1 MRVLFPP
8 IALTVFSSNK
18 LGLSPPAPAPPT
30 PATAPPAPPAPA
42 LTDEEI
48 ERYSRHL
55 ILEDVGMRGQA
66 RLKAGS
72 VCCVGAGGLGSPALM
87 YLAAAGVGKL
97 TIVDDDE
104 VDVSNLQRQIVH
116 ASGAV
121 GVSKAASAAE
131 TLQRVNPLVE
141 VKQVR
146 ERLTEA
152 NADAILRG
160 HDVVLDGC
168 DNFPTKY
175 LIDDA
180 CGRLGVPLVYAAIL
194 RFEGQ
199 ASVFHHGPGCAT
211 YRDLLP
217 EAPAAGAVPSCAE
230 GGVLGVLPGVLGCIQ
245 ATEALKIIL
254 GARPERTLANRLL
267 VYDAMRMTFR
277 ERPLRKAAAPPAAAA
292 APAPAA
298 GADDADAEAEIC
310 QLPFADALVP
320 HRNVKA
326 AAGDLP
332 RDRDILVHCK
342 SGFRSRQ
349 ACADLAGLGF
359 DRLFDMEGGI
369 LAWGRDVDPRL
380 PK

>member
-1 MRVLFPP
+1 
-8 IALTVFSSNK
+8 
-18 LGLSPPAPAPPT
+18 
-30 PATAPPAPPAPA
+30 
-42 LTDEEI
+42 
-48 ERYSRHL
+48 
-55 ILEDVGMRGQA
+55 
-66 RLKAGS
+66 
-72 VCCVGAGGLGSPALM
+72 M

-141 VKQVR
+141 VK
-146 ERLTEA
+146 
-152 NADAILRG
+152 
-160 HDVVLDGC
+160 
-168 DNFPTKY
+168 
-175 LIDDA
+175 
-180 CGRLGVPLVYAAIL
+180 
-194 RFEGQ
+194 Q

-292 APAPAA
+292 RRRQRRRRRPRA
-298 GADDADAEAEIC
+298 AEAEIC

-380 PK
+380 PKY

>member
-1 MRVLFPP
+1 
-8 IALTVFSSNK
+8 
-18 LGLSPPAPAPPT
+18 
-30 PATAPPAPPAPA
+30 
-42 LTDEEI
+42 
-48 ERYSRHL
+48 
-55 ILEDVGMRGQA
+55 
-66 RLKAGS
+66 
-72 VCCVGAGGLGSPALM
+72 M

-121 GVSKAASAAE
+121 GVPKAASAAE

-211 YRDLLP
+211 YRDLSL
-217 EAPAAGAVPSCAE
+217 
-230 GGVLGVLPGVLGCIQ
+230 IH
-245 ATEALKIIL
+245 I
-254 GARPERTLANRLL
+254 
-267 VYDAMRMTFR
+267 
-277 ERPLRKAAAPPAAAA
+277 
-292 APAPAA
+292 
-298 GADDADAEAEIC
+298 
-310 QLPFADALVP
+310 
-320 HRNVKA
+320 
-326 AAGDLP
+326 
-332 RDRDILVHCK
+332 
-342 SGFRSRQ
+342 
-349 ACADLAGLGF
+349 
-359 DRLFDMEGGI
+359 
-369 LAWGRDVDPRL
+369 
-380 PK
+380 